1 MKYNKMLGAFGED
14 MACSYLEKQGYRILE
29 RNFSCK
35 AGELDIIGFDGDT
48 IAFVEVKSR
57 TGTHFGSPAEAV
69 SYYKQNRIVKTALF
83 YMSKH
88 KVFDYMCRF
97 DVIEVFTD
105 GTKESTN
112 INLIKNAFEYSGKY
126 GY

>member
-1 MKYNKMLGAFGED
+1 MKYNKMLGAFGEN
-14 MACSYLEKQGYRILE
+14 MACSYLEKQGCRILE

-35 AGELDIIGFDGDT
+35 AGELDIIAFDGDT
-48 IAFVEVKSR
+48 IAFVEVKCR
-57 TGTHFGSPAEAV
+57 TGTHYGNPAEAV

-83 YMSKH
+83 FMTKH
-88 KVFDYMCRF
+88 KNFDYMCRF
-97 DVIEVFTD
+97 DVIEVLTN
-105 GTKESTN
+105 GTEEDTS